1 VEEDNDM
8 KDIFSYNSDVDK
20 NAYMNWRID
29 RHNNINNMI
38 TIADGYMKASILLAK
53 QSIADNDDK
62 KADILIFPILFDAN
76 HAIELYLKA
85 INWSLNILLDNG
97 KKNEGNHDI
106 QQIFSNVCSRVN
118 EFEKEKEKRKQFKD
132 LTSDLRNYID
142 ELYSEIKKSS
152 VKTNKDNMDFSRY
165 PFVKGYINHF
175 YIEEFDNVV
184 VDLESFI
191 TRFEEIGRNLDSIA
205 KHYLYDYILEG
216 E

>member
-1 VEEDNDM
+1 MEEDNDM
-8 KDIFSYNSDVDK
+8 KDIFSYNSDIEK

-62 KADILIFPILFDAN
+62 KADILIFPILFDVN

-97 KKNEGNHDI
+97 KKNEGKHDI

-118 EFEKEKEKRKQFKD
+118 EFEKEKEKRKQFKN
-132 LTSDLRNYID
+132 LTNNLRNYID

-184 VDLESFI
+184 VDLENFI
-191 TRFEEIGRNLDSIA
+191 TKFEEIGRNLNSIA

>member
-1 VEEDNDM
+1 M

-20 NAYMNWRID
+20 NAYMNWRVD
-29 RHNNINNMI
+29 KHNNIINMI
-38 TIADGYMKASILLAK
+38 TIADGYMQASILLAK
-53 QSIADNDDK
+53 QSVVDNDDK
-62 KADILIFPILFDAN
+62 KADILIFPILFNAN

-106 QQIFSNVCSRVN
+106 QQILSTVCSKVN
-118 EFEKEKEKRKQFKD
+118 EFEKDAERRKQFKK
-132 LTSDLRNYID
+132 LTNDLRNYID

-152 VKTNKDNMDFSRY
+152 GKRSKDNMDFSRY
-165 PFVKGYINHF
+165 PFAKGYINHF

-184 VDLESFI
+184 VDLENFI
-191 TRFEEIGRNLDSIA
+191 TRFEEIGRNLSNISR
-205 KHYLYDYILEG
+205 HYLYDYILEG